1 MAQLLQAVLDGTGR
15 PLVVFVL
22 ASYVPIFV
30 VLYFYRK
37 DMREVVAVLKEALA
51 VVKATRGGDGGTR

>member
-51 VVKATRGGDGGTR
+51 VVKATRGDGGTR